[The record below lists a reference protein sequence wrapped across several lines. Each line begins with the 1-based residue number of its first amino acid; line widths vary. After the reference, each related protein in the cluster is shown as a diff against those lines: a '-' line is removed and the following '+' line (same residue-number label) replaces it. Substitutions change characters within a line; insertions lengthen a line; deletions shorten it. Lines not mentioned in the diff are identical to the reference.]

1 VVVVVDHVNDFSVSH
16 QNTSALRLV
25 VRGAPP
31 SRLVSELVV
40 NNEFVF
46 VQEQFGVLVT
56 ANDVDHS

>member
-1 VVVVVDHVNDFSVSH
+1 MVVVVDHVNDFSVSN